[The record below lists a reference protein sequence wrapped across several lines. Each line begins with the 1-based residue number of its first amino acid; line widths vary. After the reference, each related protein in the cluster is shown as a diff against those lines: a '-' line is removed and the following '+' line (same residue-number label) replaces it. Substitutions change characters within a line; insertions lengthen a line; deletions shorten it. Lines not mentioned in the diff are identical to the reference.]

1 MDRVLRLSKYVRRV
15 SSVSPSSDI
24 SPKRKRASEVHS
36 AKRKRNKIKIKKV
49 THRESKSQR
58 VSTTQAHH
66 PSPSTTPR
74 VPVESTRAPTPAAS
88 IPSSSHRASRHPP
101 AIRSQPTSRETHA
114 NRRFPAPAVG
124 RHPSRRRRRRA
135 RRLRIVGVDS
145 SALFDGR
152 FDVGAS
158 RSSPRGARGW
168 APWRTSVF
176 SVCLT
181 GRRGRAGVWRALR
194 RRA

>member
-1 MDRVLRLSKYVRRV
+1 VDRVLRLSKYVRRV
-15 SSVSPSSDI
+15 SSVSPLSDI

-36 AKRKRNKIKIKKV
+36 SKRNEKKKNQSCQII
-49 THRESKSQR
+49 THRESKSRR

-66 PSPSTTPR
+66 PSLSTTPR
-74 VPVESTRAPTPAAS
+74 VPVESTRAPTPPAS
-88 IPSSSHRASRHPP
+88 IPSSSHRAALHPP
-101 AIRSQPTSRETHA
+101 AIRSQLTSRETHA
-114 NRRFPAPAVG
+114 NRRFLAPTVD

-158 RSSPRGARGW
+158 RSSPRGARG
-168 APWRTSVF
+168 
-176 SVCLT
+176 
-181 GRRGRAGVWRALR
+181 
-194 RRA
+194 